1 MKKGRSSMK
10 NTSGAQPYQWPRP
23 SPPPPLDEEKGNAQ
37 QLMTSYKGLNTS
49 KIVWEL
55 LSEAD
60 KAKMVQLLQDMYR
73 ECIPK
78 NARPEEFRTRG
89 ISNSEDFS
97 TFFLFYRPNT
107 PWLKLITGQL
117 DREKVLH
124 LALVLGIPAD
134 ALLEAFLHR
143 PLSMAN
149 PFEVSLKQFQKK
161 HTAPTGDN
169 LREFKAFYN
178 KVQGTLA
185 ANQANDLPQDLQ
197 AHKAEDRKLQS
208 SIKSSVL
215 AQLFDARDMSDE
227 EFFSY
232 IETYAPVFR
241 FFSLHLE
248 KIWDGE
254 RTRLE
259 ERLNTITS
267 DYEAYMD
274 KNTSLEDRE
283 ILEGKIHL
291 ATSYTRNSPVNSFFY
306 NTYGGYIGRKERS
319 AYTSIN
325 QILEGRKHKASPTR
339 ELLILIRILC
349 LLAEEFYPTR
359 DNINDILIE
368 SDLPQLSKHSWFDR
382 CIMELLCYDPGDLPP
397 YEAFR
402 SLLKVY
408 GEVYQ
413 ENGHDNVAFL
423 KCRLTARW
431 TS

>member
-1 MKKGRSSMK
+1 MK
-10 NTSGAQPYQWPRP
+10 NTFGAQPYQWPRP
-23 SPPPPLDEEKGNAQ
+23 IPPHILDEARGNAQ
-37 QLMTSYKGLNTS
+37 KLITTYRSPFDVEQF
-49 KIVWEL
+49 
-55 LSEAD
+55 SEDD
-60 KAKMVQLLQDMYR
+60 KAKMGNLLKDSYQK
-73 ECIPK
+73 CIPED
-78 NARPEEFRTRG
+78 AGLEEFRSKG
-89 ISNSEDFS
+89 ISNSKDFS

-107 PWLKLITGQL
+107 PWLNLNTGPL
-117 DREKVLH
+117 NREKVLH
-124 LALVLGIPAD
+124 LSLVLGIKAD
-134 ALLEAFLHR
+134 SFLKACWHR

-149 PFEVSLKQFQKK
+149 PFEVSLKQFQKN

-185 ANQANDLPQDLQ
+185 ANQANDFPQDLQ

-208 SIKSSVL
+208 SIVSSVL

-248 KIWDGE
+248 KIWDRE
-254 RTRLE
+254 RTSLE

-306 NTYGGYIGRKERS
+306 NTYGDYIGRKERS

-339 ELLILIRILC
+339 ELLILIRILR
-349 LLAEEFYPTR
+349 LLAQEVYPIC

-368 SDLPQLSKHSWFDR
+368 SNLPQLNKRNWFDH
-382 CIMELLCYDPGDLPP
+382 CIMELLRCNPGGLPP